1 MRIAVASGKGG
12 TGKTT
17 VAVNL
22 AVSAVRVGLGTAY
35 VDCDVE
41 EPNGHIYLKPE
52 KGLSLPVAVE
62 VPEIDDSLC
71 TVCGECSK
79 ICEFNSIAVLGD
91 RVMVFPELCHGCGG
105 CFLVCPVDAMKRS
118 NRPVGRVETG
128 VSKIAPCG
136 KDRTAPD
143 GDGEI
148 SFVQGILKVK
158 EAMPLPVIREV
169 KKHIPGRDIVIIDC
183 PPGNSCP
190 MVESVRGADRV
201 ILVTEPTPF
210 GLNDLEIALQTVR
223 EMNIPVDVILNRCD
237 PGSRL
242 PEEAFTGK
250 GFEVIAR
257 IPESREIAEINSR
270 GGLASIES
278 SEFART
284 MDSLLEKI
292 LRTTGEAPL

>member
-1 MRIAVASGKGG
+1 MRIAFASGKGG

-62 VPEIDDSLC
+62 VPEIDESLC
-71 TVCGECSK
+71 TVCGECGK
-79 ICEFNSIAVLGD
+79 ICEFHSIAVLGD

-118 NRPVGRVETG
+118 NRPVGMVETG
-128 VSKIAPCG
+128 VSKIDPCG
-136 KDRTAPD
+136 KDRTTPD

-148 SFVQGILKVK
+148 SFVQGILNVK

-169 KKHIPGRDIVIIDC
+169 KKHIPDRDIVIVDC

-242 PEEAFTGK
+242 PEEAFAGK
-250 GFEVIAR
+250 GFRVIER

-278 SEFART
+278 PEFART
-284 MDSLLEKI
+284 MDRLLEKI
-292 LRTTGEAPL
+292 LRTAGEAPR

>member
-41 EPNGHIYLKPE
+41 EPNGHIFLKPE
-52 KGLSLPVAVE
+52 KGLSIPVAVE

-71 TVCGECSK
+71 TVCGECGK
-79 ICEFNSIAVLGD
+79 ICEFHSIAVLGD

-118 NRPVGRVETG
+118 NRPVGKVETG

-148 SFVQGILKVK
+148 SFVQGILNVK

-169 KKHIPGRDIVIIDC
+169 KKHIPDRDIVIIDC

-237 PGSRL
+237 PSSRL

-250 GFEVIAR
+250 GFEVIAM

-284 MDSLLEKI
+284 MDRLLEKI

>member
-22 AVSAVRVGLGTAY
+22 AVSAVRVGLRTAY

-62 VPEIDDSLC
+62 VPEIDESLC
-71 TVCGECSK
+71 TVCGECGK
-79 ICEFNSIAVLGD
+79 ICEFKAIAVLGD

-118 NRPVGRVETG
+118 SRLVGRVETG
-128 VSKIAPCG
+128 VSKIATCG
-136 KDRTAPD
+136 GDRAAPD

-148 SFVQGILKVK
+148 SVVQGILRVK

-169 KKHIPGRDIVIIDC
+169 KKHIPGGDIVIIDC

-210 GLNDLEIALQTVR
+210 GLNDLEIALETVR
-223 EMNIPVDVILNRCD
+223 EMGIPVDIIMNRCD
-237 PGSRL
+237 PGAGL
-242 PEEAFTGK
+242 PEGAFGDV
-250 GFEVIAR
+250 GSEVIAR

-270 GGLASIES
+270 GGLASL
-278 SEFART
+278 EFPELAGT
-284 MDSLLEKI
+284 MDRILEKI
-292 LRTTGEAPL
+292 LRSAREARR

>member
-22 AVSAVRVGLGTAY
+22 TVSAVRVGLRTAY

-71 TVCGECSK
+71 TVCGECGK
-79 ICEFNSIAVLGD
+79 ICEFHSIAVLGD
-91 RVMVFPELCHGCGG
+91 RVLVFPELCHGCGG

-128 VSKIAPCG
+128 VAKIAPCG
-136 KDRTAPD
+136 ENRTSPD

-148 SFVQGILKVK
+148 SFVQGILKVR

-169 KKHIPGRDIVIIDC
+169 KKHIPDRDIVIIDC

-237 PGSRL
+237 PCSRL
-242 PEEAFTGK
+242 PEETFAGK

-270 GGLASIES
+270 GGLASLKS
-278 SEFART
+278 TDFART
-284 MDSLLEKI
+284 MDMILEKI
-292 LRTTGEAPL
+292 LRAAGEGRQ

>member
-1 MRIAVASGKGG
+1 MRIAFASGKGG

-71 TVCGECSK
+71 TVCGECGK
-79 ICEFNSIAVLGD
+79 ICEFHSIAVLGD

-118 NRPVGRVETG
+118 NRPVGMVETG
-128 VSKIAPCG
+128 VSKIDPCG

-169 KKHIPGRDIVIIDC
+169 KKHIPDRDIVIVDC

-250 GFEVIAR
+250 GFGVIAR

-270 GGLASIES
+270 GGLASIEFP
-278 SEFART
+278 EFART
-284 MDSLLEKI
+284 MDGLLEKI
-292 LRTTGEAPL
+292 LRAAGEAPR

>member
-17 VAVNL
+17 IAVNL
-22 AVSAVRVGLGTAY
+22 AVSAVKVGLRTAY

-62 VPEIDDSLC
+62 VPEIDESLC
-71 TVCGECSK
+71 TVCGKCGK
-79 ICEFNSIAVLGD
+79 ICEFKAIAVLGD
-91 RVMVFPELCHGCGG
+91 RVLVFPELCHGCGG
-105 CFLVCPVDAMKRS
+105 CFLVCPVNAMERGKRLAG
-118 NRPVGRVETG
+118 VVETG
-128 VSKIAPCG
+128 VSKIAWAGGVKPSSE
-136 KDRTAPD
+136 KDA
-143 GDGEI
+143 EI

-210 GLNDLEIALQTVR
+210 GLNDLEIALETVR
-223 EMNIPVDVILNRCD
+223 EMDIPVDIILNRCYPED
-237 PGSRL
+237 MPPGMTVGDWRSD
-242 PEEAFTGK
+242 
-250 GFEVIAR
+250 VIAR
-257 IPESREIAEINSR
+257 IPESREMAEIGSR
-270 GGLASIES
+270 GGLAVLES
-278 SEFART
+278 TEFAGIMNRI
-284 MDSLLEKI
+284 LEKI
-292 LRTTGEAPL
+292 MRAARGVRR

>member
-1 MRIAVASGKGG
+1 
-12 TGKTT
+12 
-17 VAVNL
+17 
-22 AVSAVRVGLGTAY
+22 
-35 VDCDVE
+35 
-41 EPNGHIYLKPE
+41 
-52 KGLSLPVAVE
+52 
-62 VPEIDDSLC
+62 
-71 TVCGECSK
+71 
-79 ICEFNSIAVLGD
+79 
-91 RVMVFPELCHGCGG
+91 
-105 CFLVCPVDAMKRS
+105 
-118 NRPVGRVETG
+118 
-128 VSKIAPCG
+128 
-136 KDRTAPD
+136 
-143 GDGEI
+143 
-148 SFVQGILKVK
+148 
-158 EAMPLPVIREV
+158 
-169 KKHIPGRDIVIIDC
+169 
-183 PPGNSCP
+183 

-278 SEFART
+278 TEFART
-284 MDSLLEKI
+284 MDRLLEKI

>member
-22 AVSAVRVGLGTAY
+22 AVSAVRVGLLAAY

-62 VPEIDDSLC
+62 VPEVDETLC
-71 TVCGECSK
+71 TVCGKCGK
-79 ICEFNSIAVLGD
+79 ICEFRSIAVLGD

-105 CFLVCPVDAMKRS
+105 CFLACPVDALRRGKRLA
-118 NRPVGRVETG
+118 GRVETG
-128 VSKIAPCG
+128 ISKIASDG
-136 KDRTAPD
+136 GDRPEPRAN
-143 GDGEI
+143 GEI
-148 SFVQGILKVK
+148 SFVQGILKVR

-169 KKHIPGRDIVIIDC
+169 KKVIPDRDIVIIDC

-210 GLNDLEIALQTVR
+210 GLNDLGIALETVR
-223 EMNIPVDVILNRCD
+223 EIGIPVDIVMNRCD
-237 PGSRL
+237 P
-242 PEEAFTGK
+242 EKEASPMNIGD
-250 GFEVIAR
+250 GMAEVIAW
-257 IPESREIAEINSR
+257 IPESRELARIGSR
-270 GGLASIES
+270 GGMAYHES
-278 SEFART
+278 AGFAGI
-284 MDSLLEKI
+284 MDGILEKM
-292 LRTTGEAPL
+292 LRAARGERQ